1 MLKLAPRPRI
11 FLANN
16 PCGFISI
23 SRKRPGGFVAS
34 GSKKVIYA
42 ALIGNALIAVSKFT
56 AAFFTGSSAM
66 LSEGVHSLVDTGNQV
81 LMLHGLKKAAKKPDK
96 QHPFGYGMELYFWAF
111 VVAILIFALGSGISL
126 YEGIKHIRNPEVI
139 TDPTW
144 NYVVLGLAIIF
155 EGWAWTV
162 AYLEFN
168 RIRGT
173 RGLWQ
178 EVKHSKDPTIFT
190 ILFEDTAA
198 MLGLITALVGIFLAQ
213 YLGIPELDGV
223 ASVVIAAILA
233 AVAVLLAIE
242 CKGLLIGESAG
253 GNVTEGIEQI
263 IGNDAR
269 IVSLN
274 ELLTMH
280 MGPTDILVNLS
291 LDFSDALDSVEVEA
305 AISDFETQI
314 KQQFPNVKRVFIEA
328 QNFTAHR
335 KSIAP

>member
-1 MLKLAPRPRI
+1 M
-11 FLANN
+11 
-16 PCGFISI
+16 
-23 SRKRPGGFVAS
+23 AS

-42 ALIGNALIAVSKFT
+42 ALVGNSLIAISKFT

-81 LMLHGLKKAAKKPDK
+81 LMLHGLKKASQKPDK
-96 QHPFGYGMELYFWAF
+96 MHPFGYGTELYFWAF
-111 VVAILIFALGSGISL
+111 IVAILIFALGSGISL

-168 RIRGT
+168 RIKGK

-178 EVKHSKDPTIFT
+178 EVRHSKDPTIFT

-198 MLGLITALVGIFLAQ
+198 MLGLVTALVGIFLAQ
-213 YLGIPELDGV
+213 HLGIPELDGV
-223 ASVVIAAILA
+223 ASVVIAVILA
-233 AVAVLLAIE
+233 GVAVLLAIE
-242 CKGLLIGESAG
+242 CKGLLIGEGASKA
-253 GNVTEGIEQI
+253 VVEGIEQI
-263 IGNDAR
+263 FTNDKR

-280 MGPTDILVNLS
+280 MGPTDILVNVS
-291 LDFSDALDSVEVEA
+291 IDFSDELDSKEVEA
-305 AISDFETQI
+305 AVSDFETRI
-314 KQQFPNVKRVFIEA
+314 KEQFPDVKRIFIEA
-328 QNFTAHR
+328 QSFLSHIRINSA
-335 KSIAP
+335 

>member
-1 MLKLAPRPRI
+1 
-11 FLANN
+11 
-16 PCGFISI
+16 
-23 SRKRPGGFVAS
+23 
-34 GSKKVIYA
+34 
-42 ALIGNALIAVSKFT
+42 
-56 AAFFTGSSAM
+56 
-66 LSEGVHSLVDTGNQV
+66 
-81 LMLHGLKKAAKKPDK
+81 
-96 QHPFGYGMELYFWAF
+96 
-111 VVAILIFALGSGISL
+111 
-126 YEGIKHIRNPEVI
+126 
-139 TDPTW
+139 
-144 NYVVLGLAIIF
+144 
-155 EGWAWTV
+155 
-162 AYLEFN
+162 
-168 RIRGT
+168 
-173 RGLWQ
+173 
-178 EVKHSKDPTIFT
+178 
-190 ILFEDTAA
+190 

>member
-1 MLKLAPRPRI
+1 M
-11 FLANN
+11 
-16 PCGFISI
+16 
-23 SRKRPGGFVAS
+23 AS

-42 ALIGNALIAVSKFT
+42 ALLGNSLIAVSKFV
-56 AAFFTGSSAM
+56 AAGFTGSSAM

-96 QHPFGYGMELYFWAF
+96 MHPFGYGMELYFWAF

-139 TDPTW
+139 SDPTW

-162 AYLEFN
+162 AYIEFN
-168 RIRGT
+168 RIRGK

-178 EVKHSKDPTIFT
+178 EVRHSKDPTIFT

-213 YLGIPELDGV
+213 HLGIPELDGV
-223 ASVVIAAILA
+223 ASVVIAVILA
-233 AVAVLLAIE
+233 GVAVLLAIE

-253 GNVTEGIEQI
+253 TAVTEGIRALLQDN
-263 IGNDAR
+263 GR
-269 IVSLN
+269 IVSVN

-280 MGPTDILVNLS
+280 LGPKDILVNVS
-291 LDFSDALDSVEVEA
+291 LDFADSLTSSDVEEM
-305 AISDFETQI
+305 ISDMETRI
-314 KQQFPNVKRVFIEA
+314 KSQFPDVKRVFIEA
-328 QNFTAHR
+328 QSFLSHNRATTE
-335 KSIAP
+335 

>member
-1 MLKLAPRPRI
+1 M
-11 FLANN
+11 
-16 PCGFISI
+16 
-23 SRKRPGGFVAS
+23 AS

-42 ALIGNALIAVSKFT
+42 ALIGNSLIAVCKFV
-56 AAFFTGSSAM
+56 AATFTGSSAM

-81 LMLHGLKKAAKKPDK
+81 LMLHGLRRAKKQPDEM
-96 QHPFGYGMELYFWAF
+96 HPFGYGMELYFWAF

-155 EGWAWTV
+155 EGWAWSV
-162 AYLEFN
+162 AYLEFKK
-168 RIRGT
+168 IKGK
-173 RGLWQ
+173 RGLWE
-178 EVKHSKDPTIFT
+178 EVRRSKDPTIFT

-198 MLGLITALVGIFLAQ
+198 MLGLVTALIGIFLAQ

-233 AVAVLLAIE
+233 GVAILLSIE

-253 GNVTEGIEQI
+253 TAVTEGIRALLQDN
-263 IGNDAR
+263 GR
-269 IVSLN
+269 IVSVN

-280 MGPTDILVNLS
+280 LGPTDILVNVS
-291 LDFSDALDSVEVEA
+291 LDFADNLSSSDVEEM
-305 AISDFETQI
+305 ISDMEIRI
-314 KQQFPNVKRVFIEA
+314 KAQYPNVKRVFIEA
-328 QNFTAHR
+328 QSFLSHNRAT
-335 KSIAP
+335 SE